1 MNERLAQLRAELEK
15 GEHRLRLLDRER
27 QEVRD
32 TMLRIS
38 GAIRVLEE
46 LLEQNGQRAAA
57 TEGPLARIA

>member
-15 GEHRLRLLDRER
+15 GEHKLRQIDRER

-46 LLEQNGQRAAA
+46 LLEHGANQPVAVE
-57 TEGPLARIA
+57 TPLAQVA

>member
-1 MNERLAQLRAELEK
+1 MNERLQQLRAELEK
-15 GEHRLRLLDRER
+15 GRQRMQALERER

-46 LLEQNGQRAAA
+46 MLEQDAKQALADAALSPVA
-57 TEGPLARIA
+57 

>member
-1 MNERLAQLRAELEK
+1 MQA
-15 GEHRLRLLDRER
+15 LDRER

-46 LLEQNGQRAAA
+46 LVEQEA
-57 TEGPLARIA
+57 GPHPVALSTVA